1 MVQQIGAAVCPMQCA
16 LITHLRAGFHLPA
29 AGLYF
34 ANIEAHVG
42 TAVPQTF
49 KQAEGSYACPSMR
62 FDVGLPFVGQE
73 HPARST
79 EELLVGRPVTLW
91 RHAGATFQPAR
102 QRLHSSTKSAP

>member
-1 MVQQIGAAVCPMQCA
+1 MDAAYSGPVGFCVGPRYFPGVVMVQQFGAAFCPIQCA
-16 LITHLRAGFHLPA
+16 LTTHPRADFRLPA

-62 FDVGLPFVGQE
+62 FDVGLPFVGQK
-73 HPARST
+73 P
-79 EELLVGRPVTLW
+79 
-91 RHAGATFQPAR
+91 QPAAR
-102 QRLHSSTKSAP
+102 KNCLLAGR